1 MCVNVHFKANQ
12 LSLRTGAPT
21 SSMSIPVAATVLVV
35 VVVVVLVVVVV
46 VVVIVVVVAVVGAV
60 LSQRLRELF

>member
-21 SSMSIPVAATVLVV
+21 SSMSIPVAG
-35 VVVVVLVVVVV
+35 VVVV
-46 VVVIVVVVAVVGAV
+46 VVVIVLLVVIDVVVVVA
-60 LSQRLRELF
+60 SSFEN

>member
-21 SSMSIPVAATVLVV
+21 SSMSIPVAG
-35 VVVVVLVVVVV
+35 VVV
-46 VVVIVVVVAVVGAV
+46 VVVIVLLVVIDVVVVVA
-60 LSQRLRELF
+60 SSFEN

>member
-21 SSMSIPVAATVLVV
+21 SSMSIPVAGV
-35 VVVVVLVVVVV
+35 VVVVV
-46 VVVIVVVVAVVGAV
+46 VVVIVLLVVIDVVVVDAN
-60 LSQRLRELF
+60 SFEN

>member
-21 SSMSIPVAATVLVV
+21 SSMSIPVAG
-35 VVVVVLVVVVV
+35 VVVVV
-46 VVVIVVVVAVVGAV
+46 VVVIVLLVVIDVVVVVA
-60 LSQRLRELF
+60 SSFEN

>member
-21 SSMSIPVAATVLVV
+21 SSMSIPVAG
-35 VVVVVLVVVVV
+35 VVV
-46 VVVIVVVVAVVGAV
+46 VVVIVLLVVIDVVVVDAN
-60 LSQRLRELF
+60 SFEN

>member
-21 SSMSIPVAATVLVV
+21 SSMSIPVAGVV
-35 VVVVVLVVVVV
+35 VVVVV
-46 VVVIVVVVAVVGAV
+46 VVVIVLLVVIDVVVVDAN
-60 LSQRLRELF
+60 SFEN

>member
-21 SSMSIPVAATVLVV
+21 SSMSIPVAG
-35 VVVVVLVVVVV
+35 VVVV
-46 VVVIVVVVAVVGAV
+46 VVVIVLLVVIDVVVVDAN
-60 LSQRLRELF
+60 SFEN

>member
-21 SSMSIPVAATVLVV
+21 SSMSIPVAG
-35 VVVVVLVVVVV
+35 VVV
-46 VVVIVVVVAVVGAV
+46 VVVIVLLVVIDIVVVVA
-60 LSQRLRELF
+60 SSFEN